1 MFFQW
6 QCQTNCGILRWKT
19 QQKVFLT
26 APQNAC
32 GRTAV
37 FRLYFIRIQEIIT
50 IMALDGI
57 TVSCLVHEWQQSLV
71 GGRITKI
78 AQPEPDELLLTIKNY
93 DTYRLHLSASAS
105 LPLACLLADNRQ
117 SPLTAPNFCMLLRK
131 HLNSARILA
140 VEQPDLERIIRI
152 RIEHLDEMG
161 DTRIKQLIIELMGK
175 HSNIIFCDDSGTII
189 DSIKRVSAMVS
200 SVREVLPGREYFIP
214 KTAEKKSLLSDPVPA
229 LVDAVRSCTGDI
241 RRAIYTTITGISP
254 VIANELMH
262 RAGLDS
268 VTDVKEADNDAYARL
283 GESLEWLRDTV
294 KEGAFSPRCILGES
308 IPVEFAAVP
317 LTVYSDF
324 SKYEEKT
331 FASMSELL
339 LYYYETKEASTRIRQ
354 KSAELRRTVQ
364 TAVERVAKKLD
375 LQEKQYADTEKKDK
389 FRIYGELLTT
399 YGYSAVSGSESFTCE
414 NYYDNTEI
422 TIPLDPT
429 LSVMDNAKRYYDRY
443 SKLKRTGEALA
454 SHIAES
460 RDELA
465 HLESVRESLEFAA
478 EEADL
483 ADIRKELTDCGYLKF
498 HRGSSDRRAS
508 RKMTSRPY
516 HYRTADGFDIYVG
529 RNNYQN
535 EELTHHFAAANDWW
549 FHAKGVP
556 GSHVLV
562 HSGSAEVPDEI
573 FELAGSLAAYYSKN
587 RDSQKV
593 EIDYVQ
599 KKHVKKPA
607 GAKPGFVVYYTN
619 YSLVA
624 TPAEHAELLVKE

>member
-1 MFFQW
+1 
-6 QCQTNCGILRWKT
+6 
-19 QQKVFLT
+19 
-26 APQNAC
+26 
-32 GRTAV
+32 
-37 FRLYFIRIQEIIT
+37 
-50 IMALDGI
+50 MALDGI
-57 TVSCLVHEWQQSLV
+57 TVSCLVREWQQSLV

-105 LPLACLLADNRQ
+105 LPLACLLTDNRQ

-140 VEQPDLERIIRI
+140 VEQPDLERIVRF

-161 DTRIKQLIIELMGK
+161 DTRVKWLIIELMGK
-175 HSNIIFCDDSGTII
+175 HSNIIFCDESETII

-200 SVREVLPGREYFIP
+200 SVREVLPGRGYFIP
-214 KTAEKKSLLSDPVPA
+214 KTADKKSLLSDSVPA
-229 LVDAVRSCTGDI
+229 LVEALRSCTGDL

-254 VIANELMH
+254 VIANELAH

-268 VTDVKEADNDAYARL
+268 VTDVKEADDAAYSRL
-283 GESLEWLRDTV
+283 GESIAWLRDTV
-294 KEGAFSPRCILGES
+294 ENGTFTPCCILEDS
-308 IPVEFAAVP
+308 TPVEFAAVP

-324 SKYEEKT
+324 PKYEVKT
-331 FASMSELL
+331 FPSMSELL

-375 LQEKQYADTEKKDK
+375 LQEKQYADTGKKDK

-414 NYYDNTEI
+414 NYYDNTEV

-429 LSVMDNAKRYYDRY
+429 LSAMDNAKRYYERY

-454 SHIAES
+454 EHITQS

-478 EEADL
+478 DEADL
-483 ADIRKELTDCGYLKF
+483 ADIRRELTDCGYLKF
-498 HRGSSDRRAS
+498 RRSGSDRKAS

-562 HSGSAEVPDEI
+562 HSGGTEVPDEV

-587 RDSQKV
+587 RDAQKA

-624 TPAEHAELLVKE
+624 SPAEHAELLVKE

>member
-1 MFFQW
+1 
-6 QCQTNCGILRWKT
+6 
-19 QQKVFLT
+19 
-26 APQNAC
+26 
-32 GRTAV
+32 
-37 FRLYFIRIQEIIT
+37 
-50 IMALDGI
+50 MALDGI
-57 TVSCLVHEWQQSLV
+57 TVSCLVHEWQQTLV

-78 AQPEPDELLLTIKNY
+78 AQPEPDELLLTIKNF

-105 LPLACLLADNRQ
+105 LPLACLIPENRQ

-131 HLNSARILA
+131 HLNSARILS

-152 RIEHLDEMG
+152 KVEHLDEMG
-161 DTRIKQLIIELMGK
+161 DTRVKWLIIELMGK
-175 HSNIIFCDDSGTII
+175 HSNIIFCDENETVI

-200 SVREVLPGREYFIP
+200 SVREVLPGRAYFIP
-214 KTAEKKSLLSDPVPA
+214 NTTDKHSLLADSPA
-229 LVDAVRSCTGDI
+229 DLAAAVHACTGDL
-241 RRAIYTTITGISP
+241 RQAIYTTITGISP
-254 VIANELMH
+254 VLANELTH
-262 RAGLDS
+262 RTGLDS
-268 VTDVKEADNDAYARL
+268 VSDVAECDDAAFERL
-283 GESLEWLRDTV
+283 AKSLAWLRDTV
-294 KEGAFSPRCILGES
+294 AEGAYAPMCVLSDG
-308 IPVEFAAVP
+308 IPAEFAAVP
-317 LTVYSDF
+317 LTVYTDF
-324 SKYEEKT
+324 PKYEAKS
-331 FASMSELL
+331 FDSMSELL
-339 LYYYETKEASTRIRQ
+339 LYYYETKEAATRIRQ

-375 LQEKQYADTEKKDK
+375 LQEKQFADTEKKDR
-389 FRIYGELLTT
+389 FRICGELLTT
-399 YGYSAVSGSESFTCE
+399 YGYSAVSGSESFTCT
-414 NYYDNTEI
+414 NYYDDSEI
-422 TIPLDPT
+422 TIALDPT
-429 LSVMDNAKRYYDRY
+429 LSIMDNAKRYYERY

-460 RDELA
+460 REELA

-478 EEADL
+478 DEADL
-483 ADIRKELTDCGYLKF
+483 ADIRRELTDCGYLKF
-498 HRGSSDRRAS
+498 HRSSSDRRAS

-535 EELTHHFAAANDWW
+535 EELTHHFAVANDWW
-549 FHAKGVP
+549 FHAKGIP

-562 HSGSAEVPDEI
+562 HSGGAEVPDAV

-593 EIDYVQ
+593 EIDYIQ

-624 TPAEHAELLVKE
+624 EPAEHAELLVND

>member
-1 MFFQW
+1 
-6 QCQTNCGILRWKT
+6 
-19 QQKVFLT
+19 
-26 APQNAC
+26 
-32 GRTAV
+32 
-37 FRLYFIRIQEIIT
+37 
-50 IMALDGI
+50 MALDGI
-57 TVSCLVHEWQQSLV
+57 TVSCLVHEWQQTLV

-78 AQPEPDELLLTIKNY
+78 AQPEPDELLLTIKNF

-105 LPLACLLADNRQ
+105 LPLACLIPENRQ

-131 HLNSARILA
+131 HLNSARILS

-152 RIEHLDEMG
+152 KVEHLDEMG
-161 DTRIKQLIIELMGK
+161 DTRVKWLIIELMGK
-175 HSNIIFCDDSGTII
+175 HSNIIFCDENETVI

-200 SVREVLPGREYFIP
+200 SVREVLPGRAYFIP
-214 KTAEKKSLLSDPVPA
+214 NTADKHSLLADSPA
-229 LVDAVRSCTGDI
+229 DLAAAVHACTGDL

-254 VIANELMH
+254 VLANELTH
-262 RAGLDS
+262 RAGLSS
-268 VTDVKEADNDAYARL
+268 VSDVAECDDAAFERL
-283 GESLEWLRDTV
+283 AKSLAWLRDTV
-294 KEGAFSPRCILGES
+294 AEGAFAPMCVLSDG
-308 IPVEFAAVP
+308 IPAEFAAVP
-317 LTVYSDF
+317 LTVYTDF
-324 SKYEEKT
+324 PKYEAKS
-331 FASMSELL
+331 FDSMSELL
-339 LYYYETKEASTRIRQ
+339 LYYYETKEAATRIRQ

-375 LQEKQYADTEKKDK
+375 LQEKQFADTEKKDR
-389 FRIYGELLTT
+389 FRICGELLTT
-399 YGYSAVSGSESFTCE
+399 YGYSAVSGSESFTCT
-414 NYYDNTEI
+414 NYYDDSEI
-422 TIPLDPT
+422 TIALDPT
-429 LSVMDNAKRYYDRY
+429 LSIMDNAKRYYERY

-460 RDELA
+460 REELA

-478 EEADL
+478 DEADL
-483 ADIRKELTDCGYLKF
+483 ADIRRELTDCGYLKF
-498 HRGSSDRRAS
+498 HRSGSDRRAS

-549 FHAKGVP
+549 FHAKGIP

-562 HSGSAEVPDEI
+562 HSGGAEVPDAV

-593 EIDYVQ
+593 EIDYIQ

-624 TPAEHAELLVKE
+624 EPAEHAELLVND

>member
-1 MFFQW
+1 MSNKLW
-6 QCQTNCGILRWKT
+6 YTSGEDPT
-19 QQKVFLT
+19 ESVFDRA
-26 APQNAC
+26 APTR
-32 GRTAV
+32 GRTAGSPAS
-37 FRLYFIRIQEIIT
+37 LTIIQEGHLT
-50 IMALDGI
+50 HMALDGI
-57 TVSCLVHEWQQSLV
+57 TVSCLVHEWQQTLV

-78 AQPEPDELLLTIKNY
+78 SQPEPDELLLTIKNY

-105 LPLACLLADNRQ
+105 LPLACLITDNRP

-131 HLNSARILA
+131 HLNSARILS

-161 DTRIKQLIIELMGK
+161 DTRVKWLIIELMGK
-175 HSNIIFCDDSGTII
+175 HSNIIFCDENETII

-200 SVREVLPGREYFIP
+200 SVREVLPGRTYFIP
-214 KTAEKKSLLSDPVPA
+214 KTADKQSLLSDPVPA
-229 LVDAVRSCTGDI
+229 LIDAVRSCTGDL

-254 VIANELMH
+254 VIANELAH
-262 RAGLDS
+262 RAVLD
-268 VTDVKEADNDAYARL
+268 TAGDVAECDEAAFARL
-283 GESLEWLRDTV
+283 ADALTWLHTAVANGDFAPMCV
-294 KEGAFSPRCILGES
+294 LSDG
-308 IPVEFAAVP
+308 IPAEFAAVP
-317 LTVYSDF
+317 LTVYTDF
-324 SKYEEKT
+324 PKYETRT
-331 FASMSELL
+331 FDSMSALL
-339 LYYYETKEASTRIRQ
+339 LYYYETKEATTRIRQ

-375 LQEKQYADTEKKDK
+375 LQEKQFADTEKKDR
-389 FRIYGELLTT
+389 FRICGELLTT
-399 YGYSAVSGSESFTCE
+399 YGYSAVSGSESFTCT
-414 NYYDNTEI
+414 NYYDNSEI
-422 TIPLDPT
+422 TIALDPT
-429 LSVMDNAKRYYDRY
+429 LSIMDNAKRYYERY

-478 EEADL
+478 DEADL

-498 HRGSSDRRAS
+498 HRGSSDKRAS

-535 EELTHHFAAANDWW
+535 EELTHRFAANSDWW

-556 GSHVLV
+556 GSHVIL
-562 HSGSAEVPDEI
+562 HSGGADVPDAVFEI
-573 FELAGSLAAYYSKN
+573 AGSIAAFYSKN
-587 RDSQKV
+587 RDGHKV
-593 EIDYVQ
+593 EIDYIQ

-624 TPAEHAELLVKE
+624 EPAEHAELLVKE

>member
-1 MFFQW
+1 
-6 QCQTNCGILRWKT
+6 
-19 QQKVFLT
+19 
-26 APQNAC
+26 
-32 GRTAV
+32 
-37 FRLYFIRIQEIIT
+37 
-50 IMALDGI
+50 MALDGI
-57 TVSCLVHEWQQSLV
+57 TVSCLVHEWQQTLV

-105 LPLACLLADNRQ
+105 LPLACLIPDNRP

-131 HLNSARILA
+131 HLNSARILS

-152 RIEHLDEMG
+152 KIEHLDEMG
-161 DTRIKQLIIELMGK
+161 DTRVKWLIIELMGK
-175 HSNIIFCDDSGTII
+175 HSNIIFCDDSETVI

-200 SVREVLPGREYFIP
+200 SVREVLPGRAYFIP
-214 KTAEKKSLLSDPVPA
+214 NTADKHSFRNEAVDD
-229 LVDAVRSCTGDI
+229 LVTAVRACTGDL

-254 VIANELMH
+254 VIANELTH

-268 VTDVKEADNDAYARL
+268 VTDIAECDDEAFERL
-283 GESLEWLRDTV
+283 GDALTWLRDTV
-294 KEGAFSPRCILGES
+294 TEGAFAPMCVLQGG
-308 IPVEFAAVP
+308 IPAEFAALP
-317 LTVYSDF
+317 LTVYTDF
-324 SKYEEKT
+324 PKYESKT
-331 FASMSELL
+331 FESMSELL
-339 LYYYETKEASTRIRQ
+339 LYYYETKEAATRIRQ

-364 TAVERVAKKLD
+364 TAIERVAKKLD
-375 LQEKQYADTEKKDK
+375 LQEKQFADTEKKDR
-389 FRIYGELLTT
+389 FRICGELLTT
-399 YGYSAVSGSESFTCE
+399 YGYSAVSGSESFTCT
-414 NYYDNTEI
+414 NYYDDTEI
-422 TIPLDPT
+422 TIALDPT
-429 LSVMDNAKRYYDRY
+429 LSIMDNAKRYYERY

-454 SHIAES
+454 SHITES
-460 RDELA
+460 REELA

-478 EEADL
+478 DEADL
-483 ADIRKELTDCGYLKF
+483 ADIRRELTDCGYLKF
-498 HRGSSDRRAS
+498 HKNGSDRRAS

-549 FHAKGVP
+549 FHAKGIP

-562 HSGSAEVPDEI
+562 RSGGAEVPDAV

-587 RDSQKV
+587 RDAQKV
-593 EIDYVQ
+593 EIDYIQ

-619 YSLVA
+619 FSLVA
-624 TPAEHAELLVKE
+624 TPAEHAELLVKD

>member
-1 MFFQW
+1 
-6 QCQTNCGILRWKT
+6 
-19 QQKVFLT
+19 
-26 APQNAC
+26 
-32 GRTAV
+32 
-37 FRLYFIRIQEIIT
+37 
-50 IMALDGI
+50 MALDGI
-57 TVSCLVHEWQQSLV
+57 TVSCLVHEWQQTLV

-78 AQPEPDELLLTIKNY
+78 AQPEPDELLLTIKNF

-105 LPLACLLADNRQ
+105 LPLACLIPENRQ

-131 HLNSARILA
+131 HLNSARILS

-152 RIEHLDEMG
+152 KVEHLDEMG
-161 DTRIKQLIIELMGK
+161 DTRVKWLIIELMGK
-175 HSNIIFCDDSGTII
+175 HSNIIFCDENETVI

-200 SVREVLPGREYFIP
+200 SVREVLPGRAYFIP
-214 KTAEKKSLLSDPVPA
+214 NTADKHSLLADSPA
-229 LVDAVRSCTGDI
+229 DLAAAVHACTGDL

-254 VIANELMH
+254 VLANELTH

-268 VTDVKEADNDAYARL
+268 VSDVAECDDAAFERL
-283 GESLEWLRDTV
+283 AKSLAWLRDTV
-294 KEGAFSPRCILGES
+294 AEGAFAPMCVLSDG
-308 IPVEFAAVP
+308 IPAEFAAVP
-317 LTVYSDF
+317 LTVYTDF
-324 SKYEEKT
+324 PKYEAKS
-331 FASMSELL
+331 FDSMSELL
-339 LYYYETKEASTRIRQ
+339 LYYYETKEAATRIRQ

-375 LQEKQYADTEKKDK
+375 LQEKQFADTEKKDR
-389 FRIYGELLTT
+389 FRICGELLTT
-399 YGYSAVSGSESFTCE
+399 YGYSAVSGSESFTCT
-414 NYYDNTEI
+414 NYYDDSEI
-422 TIPLDPT
+422 TIALDPT
-429 LSVMDNAKRYYDRY
+429 LSIMDNAKRYYERY

-460 RDELA
+460 REELA

-478 EEADL
+478 DEADL
-483 ADIRKELTDCGYLKF
+483 ADIRRELTDCGYLKF
-498 HRGSSDRRAS
+498 HRSSSDRRAS

-549 FHAKGVP
+549 FHAKGIP

-562 HSGSAEVPDEI
+562 HSGGAEVPDAV

-593 EIDYVQ
+593 EIDYIQ

-624 TPAEHAELLVKE
+624 EPAEHAELLVND